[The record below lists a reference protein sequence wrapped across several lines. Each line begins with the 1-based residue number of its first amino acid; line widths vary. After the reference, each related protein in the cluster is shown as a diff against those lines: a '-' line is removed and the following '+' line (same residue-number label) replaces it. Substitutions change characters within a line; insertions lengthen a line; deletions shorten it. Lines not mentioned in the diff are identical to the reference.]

1 VQVSSATKIVQV
13 SSATDK
19 RKSGTQVRRKLVHLE
34 NERKQSLFWERF
46 PNRDANL
53 EAIHKNILSEE

>member
-1 VQVSSATKIVQV
+1 MQVGATK
-13 SSATDK
+13 K
-19 RKSGTQVRRKLVHLE
+19 RKSGTQVRRASLCS
-34 NERKQSLFWERF
+34 RKTKGSKVLFWERF